1 MKRAEI
7 IMTFMDELKR
17 FIAFLNEGIEKGI
30 ELFEQA
36 KIWVSRMI
44 EYLEIRIRNF
54 VDSVRGRTLDLIE
67 SSDDYMF
74 V

>member
-1 MKRAEI
+1 
-7 IMTFMDELKR
+7 MDELKK

-54 VDSVRGRTLDLIE
+54 IDGVRGRTLDLIE

>member
-7 IMTFMDELKR
+7 IMTFMDELKK

-54 VDSVRGRTLDLIE
+54 VDSVRGKTLDLIE

>member
-30 ELFEQA
+30 ELFEQV
-36 KIWVSRMI
+36 KEWVGKMI

-54 VDSVRGRTLDLIE
+54 IDSVRGRTLDLIE

>member
-36 KIWVSRMI
+36 KIWVSKMI

-54 VDSVRGRTLDLIE
+54 VDSVRGKTLDLIE

>member
-36 KIWVSRMI
+36 KIWVSKMI

>member
-7 IMTFMDELKR
+7 IMSFMDELKK

-36 KIWVSRMI
+36 KIWVEKMI
-44 EYLEIRIRNF
+44 EYLEIRIKNF
-54 VDSVRGRTLDLIE
+54 IDNVRGRTQDLIE

>member
-36 KIWVSRMI
+36 KIWVSKMI

-54 VDSVRGRTLDLIE
+54 VDTVRGRTLDIIE

>member
-1 MKRAEI
+1 
-7 IMTFMDELKR
+7 MTFMDELKK

>member
-7 IMTFMDELKR
+7 IMTFMDELKK

-36 KIWVSRMI
+36 KIWVSKMI

-54 VDSVRGRTLDLIE
+54 VDSVRGKTLDLIE

>member
-7 IMTFMDELKR
+7 IMTFMDELKK
-17 FIAFLNEGIEKGI
+17 FIGFLNEGIEKGI

-54 VDSVRGRTLDLIE
+54 IDNVRGRTLDLIE

>member
-7 IMTFMDELKR
+7 IMTFMDELR
-17 FIAFLNEGIEKGI
+17 NFIAFLNEGIEKGI

-44 EYLEIRIRNF
+44 EYLEIRIKNF
-54 VDSVRGRTLDLIE
+54 IDSVRGRTLDLIE

>member
-1 MKRAEI
+1 
-7 IMTFMDELKR
+7 MDELKK

-36 KIWVSRMI
+36 KIWVQRMI
-44 EYLEIRIRNF
+44 EYLEIRIKNF
-54 VDSVRGRTLDLIE
+54 IDSVRGRTLDLIE

>member
-7 IMTFMDELKR
+7 IMTFMDELKK
-17 FIAFLNEGIEKGI
+17 FIGFLNEGIEKGI

-36 KIWVSRMI
+36 KIWVQRMI
-44 EYLEIRIRNF
+44 EYLEIRIKNF
-54 VDSVRGRTLDLIE
+54 IDSVRGRTIDLIE

>member
-7 IMTFMDELKR
+7 IMTFMDELKK

-30 ELFEQA
+30 ALFEQA
-36 KIWVSRMI
+36 KIWVERMI

-54 VDSVRGRTLDLIE
+54 IDNVRGRTLDLIE
-67 SSDDYMF
+67 SSEDYMF

>member
-7 IMTFMDELKR
+7 IITFMDELKK

-36 KIWVSRMI
+36 KIWVQRMI
-44 EYLEIRIRNF
+44 EYLEIRIKNF
-54 VDSVRGRTLDLIE
+54 IDSVRGRTLDLIE

>member
-1 MKRAEI
+1 
-7 IMTFMDELKR
+7 MDELKK

>member
-7 IMTFMDELKR
+7 IMTFMDELKK

>member
-7 IMTFMDELKR
+7 IMTFMDELKK
-17 FIAFLNEGIEKGI
+17 FIGFLNEGIEKGI

>member
-7 IMTFMDELKR
+7 IMTFMDELKK

-54 VDSVRGRTLDLIE
+54 VDNVRGRTLDLIE

>member
-7 IMTFMDELKR
+7 IMTFMDELKK

-54 VDSVRGRTLDLIE
+54 VDTIRGRTLDLIE

>member
-7 IMTFMDELKR
+7 IMTFMDELKK
-17 FIAFLNEGIEKGI
+17 FIGFLNEGIEKGI

-36 KIWVSRMI
+36 KIWVEKMI

-54 VDSVRGRTLDLIE
+54 IDSVRGKTLDLIE